1 MFLSLQP
8 VSEKRRAFL
17 DKIGR
22 QKVQASTEFCN
33 KNSSETLIFLNNHF
47 NNEYQVQT
55 KDINFFIQ

>member
-1 MFLSLQP
+1 MSLYLQP
-8 VSEKRRAFL
+8 VSKKRRQFI

-33 KNSSETLIFLNNHF
+33 KNSSETLIFLKNHF

-55 KDINFFIQ
+55 VDINFFIQ

>member
-1 MFLSLQP
+1 MSLYLQP
-8 VSEKRRAFL
+8 VSKKRRPFL

-33 KNSSETLIFLNNHF
+33 KNSSETLIFLKNHF

-55 KDINFFIQ
+55 QT